1 MGYQTVECLWKFLL
15 FLSAIDL
22 GVEIN
27 SLVFCAAWNK
37 TLKAEWSKEIDGY
50 WLAGVS

>member
-1 MGYQTVECLWKFLL
+1 MAYQSAVCLWKYLIC
-15 FLSAIDL
+15 LSVIDL

-27 SLVFCAAWNK
+27 SLVFCAVWNEA
-37 TLKAEWSKEIDGY
+37 LKAEWSKEVDGY

>member
-1 MGYQTVECLWKFLL
+1 MGYQSAVCSWKYLIC
-15 FLSAIDL
+15 LSAIDL

-27 SLVFCAAWNK
+27 SLGFWVVWNEA
-37 TLKAEWSKEIDGY
+37 LKAERGKEVDGY